1 MVERRIISSD
11 NHVIEPV
18 DLWTSRVEPKYA
30 WRAPHVED
38 LGEQG
43 DFWVCDGRK
52 IIGVTGGSDKV
63 GVRFDDPDAMHT
75 VSKTE
80 NVRPGGYDPDE
91 HVKDLDI
98 DGMDISILYP
108 TVGFMLYGLPD
119 GELLDSLCR
128 SYNDWVGE
136 FCSAHPKRLK
146 GIAMFNVDD
155 VGIGIKELERAH
167 KMGFIG
173 AMLAVYP
180 REGHFYN
187 QPKYDD
193 LWAASVDM
201 GMPLSLHIGGNRYSP
216 VQELA
221 DPDIERPAFICNAD
235 YWPRM
240 SICDM
245 IFAGVFERFP
255 KLQVGS
261 VEHELGWVPFFLDR
275 MDYTYSQRGNMVGKG
290 NFKDGVLP
298 SDFFR
303 SNCFLGFQEDGEG
316 VRQRH
321 VIGVD
326 TLQWG
331 ADYPHSEG
339 TFPRSREIVEG
350 ILAECTEDEKDKIV
364 GGNAARIYN
373 L

>member
-1 MVERRIISSD
+1 MADRRIISSD

-38 LGEQG
+38 LGDQG

-63 GVRFDDPDAMHT
+63 GVRFEDPDLMHAAG
-75 VSKTE
+75 KTE

-98 DGMDISILYP
+98 DGMDVSILYP

-119 GELLDSLCR
+119 SELLDSLCK
-128 SYNDWVGE
+128 SYNDWVEE
-136 FCSAHPKRLK
+136 FCSANPKRLK

-155 VGIGIKELERAH
+155 VGVGIKELERAH

-180 REGHFYN
+180 LEGHFYN
-187 QPKYDD
+187 LPKYDD
-193 LWAASVDM
+193 LWAASVDL
-201 GMPLSLHIGGNRYSP
+201 GMPLSLHIAGNRYSP

-221 DPDIERPAFICNAD
+221 DPDIARPAFICNSD

-245 IFAGVFERFP
+245 IFGGVFQRFP

-261 VEHELGWVPFFLDR
+261 VEHELAWVPHFLDR

-303 SNCFLGFQEDGEG
+303 SNCFVGFQEDAVGI
-316 VRQRH
+316 RDRH
-321 VIGVD
+321 AIGVD

-339 TFPRSREIVEG
+339 TFPRSQEIIEA
-350 ILAECTEDEKDKIV
+350 ILADCTEEEKNKIV
-364 GGNAARIYN
+364 GGNVARVYN